1 MHPNDCFLY
10 RKEYANAIVC
20 PECGE
25 SRWKYGKD
33 ANKKKKISAKIK
45 WYFPPIPR
53 FQRMFRSVEC
63 AKNLTWHANEREI
76 DDKLRHPTDSLAWK
90 LVNTMWPSFSS
101 EPRNLRSTL
110 SADGINP
117 YSDMSSK
124 NSCWPVVMVIYN
136 LTPWLC
142 MKRKFM
148 MLSILISGPKQP
160 GDDIGIYLEPLI
172 DDLKLLWE
180 SGVECCDAY
189 IEELFNLRTVLL
201 WTINDFPAYGNLSGC
216 SVKGYKAYPIYEDNT
231 SSIRL
236 KYGKK
241 KWHTLDIENF
251 YHIIILFIVKRNRL
265 MVSDN
270 LEVFLNLCLGGTL
283 LDISG
288 KTKGGLNARRD
299 LADLKIRLELTPI
312 NGEKIFFIPPACY
325 TLTKKEK
332 RFLLKSLSEMK
343 VLRGYSSNV
352 MNLVSIEDSKNGL
365 KSHDCHKLQED
376 IIITLCL
383 LEKYFPPSFFTIMVH
398 LTVHLVRE
406 VKLCGPIYLRWMY
419 PFERFMKV
427 EMELATGDVE
437 VSDNL
442 RWIAHGP
449 HPVVTTYSSYAI
461 NGCHY
466 HTKSHDKNKT
476 VQNNGVSLVAKT
488 MQVCSSKDK
497 NPIIGEMSFYGV
509 IEEIWELNYNSL
521 KVAIFK
527 CDWVEN
533 SGGIKTDE
541 LGFVLV
547 DLSRVGHKNDSF
559 IFATQAKRVFFVED
573 PSDSRWSIV
582 LTPPQRD
589 FEDQYND
596 DELGDTVLNCQG
608 MPKATID
615 IESRLDL
622 DENTPTYV

>member
-180 SGVECCDAY
+180 SGVECYDAY

-241 KWHTLDIENF
+241 MAYLGHRKFLPHNHPFHRQKKSFNGQRQLGSIPEP
-251 YHIIILFIVKRNRL
+251 LSGRL
-265 MVSDN
+265 Y
-270 LEVFLNLCLGGTL
+270 L
-283 LDISG
+283 
-288 KTKGGLNARRD
+288 KK
-299 LADLKIRLELTPI
+299 LKILTFKE
-312 NGEKIFFIPPACY
+312 EK
-325 TLTKKEK
+325 
-332 RFLLKSLSEMK
+332 
-343 VLRGYSSNV
+343 
-352 MNLVSIEDSKNGL
+352 
-365 KSHDCHKLQED
+365 
-376 IIITLCL
+376 
-383 LEKYFPPSFFTIMVH
+383 
-398 LTVHLVRE
+398 
-406 VKLCGPIYLRWMY
+406 
-419 PFERFMKV
+419 
-427 EMELATGDVE
+427 
-437 VSDNL
+437 
-442 RWIAHGP
+442 
-449 HPVVTTYSSYAI
+449 
-461 NGCHY
+461 
-466 HTKSHDKNKT
+466 
-476 VQNNGVSLVAKT
+476 
-488 MQVCSSKDK
+488 
-497 NPIIGEMSFYGV
+497 
-509 IEEIWELNYNSL
+509 
-521 KVAIFK
+521 
-527 CDWVEN
+527 
-533 SGGIKTDE
+533 
-541 LGFVLV
+541 
-547 DLSRVGHKNDSF
+547 
-559 IFATQAKRVFFVED
+559 
-573 PSDSRWSIV
+573 
-582 LTPPQRD
+582 
-589 FEDQYND
+589 
-596 DELGDTVLNCQG
+596 
-608 MPKATID
+608 
-615 IESRLDL
+615 
-622 DENTPTYV
+622 